1 MKYLI
6 MVLLLVMVIPFTP
19 IYRNQLAHVN
29 DIQKEGMKEQSSTEE
44 IPEPIPKEEIE
55 CLSRN
60 IYHEAR
66 GEGHVGMTAVAMVTL
81 NRVKDPRWPK
91 TVCKVVYQPYQFSW
105 THQKVKVK
113 DKRKKEIT
121 DKIATDA
128 LLNKEKLKD
137 PTHGSVFYH
146 ANYVKPSWSNEYR
159 RVVVINNHIFYK

>member
-19 IYRNQLAHVN
+19 AYRNQLAHIN
-29 DIQKEGMKEQSSTEE
+29 DIQKEEIKGQSSIEE
-44 IPEPIPKEEIE
+44 TPEPIPKEEIE

-66 GEGHVGMTAVAMVTL
+66 GEGHVGMTAIAMVTL

-113 DKRKKEIT
+113 DKNGRPK
-121 DKIATDA
+121 
-128 LLNKEKLKD
+128 
-137 PTHGSVFYH
+137 F
-146 ANYVKPSWSNEYR
+146 
-159 RVVVINNHIFYK
+159 